1 MGLTCRPVL
10 FPTVEYAV
18 FFVCAFIGA
27 WALARHQRAHQLFLL
42 AASWAFY
49 AFWDWRFLPVLMGLS
64 LEAALVA
71 KALEEEGSAKARKR
85 LLGVGVSAVL
95 ITLMLFKYLGF
106 GASVVLLA
114 LEGLGLAPG
123 SPRLPEVALPVG
135 ISFFTFHAISLMV
148 DSYRRRIAVR
158 VRVVDALLYVAF
170 FPQLVA
176 GPILRA
182 STFLPALAQPRDPSR
197 IDLPLALQRLGLG
210 LFKKVVLAQLLAS
223 ALVDPVFEAPSEHS
237 SLEVVLGVYGYA
249 AQIFCDFS
257 GYTDLAIGSA
267 ALLGYTM
274 PENFDAPYAATN
286 PQDFWRR
293 WHISLSSWLRDY
305 LFIPL
310 GGSRGGPA
318 RTAAA
323 LGLTLVLGG
332 LWHGAA
338 WTFIAWGAFHAVG
351 LIVHRAW
358 ASWGATRSLRAQ
370 RGWGV
375 LARVLT
381 FHFVCAGWVLF
392 RSTTLGGAWE
402 VLTTIAHGAH
412 GPVPVWVAAVVV
424 VALLASFVS
433 VEGLSTAR
441 TRFARLPLAAQGLA
455 FALLVV
461 ALDALGPRGLAPFI
475 YFQF

>member
-1 MGLTCRPVL
+1 ML
-10 FPTVEYAV
+10 FPTVEYAL
-18 FFVCAFIGA
+18 FFVCAFAGA
-27 WALARHQRAHQLFLL
+27 WALARNLEAHKLFLL
-42 AASWAFY
+42 FASWFFY
-49 AFWDWRFLPVLMGLS
+49 AYWDWRFLPVLLGLS
-64 LEAALVA
+64 FEAALVA
-71 KALEEEGSAKARKR
+71 KALEEEVSERKR
-85 LLGVGVSAVL
+85 RFILGLGVSAVL
-95 ITLMLFKYLGF
+95 LTLALFKYLGF

-114 LEGLGLAPG
+114 LEQLGLSPGAP
-123 SPRLPEVALPVG
+123 SLPEVALPVG
-135 ISFFTFHAISLMV
+135 ISFFSFHAISLMV
-148 DSYRRRIAVR
+148 DSWRRRIPVQ

-182 STFLPALAQPRDPSR
+182 ASFLPALARRRDPTNVE
-197 IDLPLALQRLGLG
+197 LPLALQRVALG

-223 ALVDPVFEAPSEHS
+223 ALVDPVFEAPGEHS
-237 SLEVVLGVYGYA
+237 SLEVLLGIYGYA

-267 ALLGYTM
+267 ALLGYSM
-274 PENFDAPYAATN
+274 PENFDAPYAAKS

-310 GGSRGGPA
+310 GGSKGGPA

-323 LGLTLVLGG
+323 LGLTMVLGG

-338 WTFIAWGAFHAVG
+338 WTFVVWGTFHGVG
-351 LIVHRAW
+351 LILHRAW
-358 ASWGATRSLRAQ
+358 AAWPAVKTLRSSAA
-370 RGWGV
+370 WGV
-375 LARVLT
+375 VAQVLT

-392 RSTTLGGAWE
+392 RAPSLTLAGE
-402 VLTTIAHGAH
+402 VFAAIARGVK
-412 GPVPVWVAAVVV
+412 GPVPYWVAGVVV
-424 VALLASFVS
+424 VALASSFIS
-433 VEGLSTAR
+433 ARGMAALR
-441 TRFARLPLAAQGLA
+441 TRLSRWPLVAQGVL

-461 ALDALGPRGLAPFI
+461 ALDALGPRGVAPFI